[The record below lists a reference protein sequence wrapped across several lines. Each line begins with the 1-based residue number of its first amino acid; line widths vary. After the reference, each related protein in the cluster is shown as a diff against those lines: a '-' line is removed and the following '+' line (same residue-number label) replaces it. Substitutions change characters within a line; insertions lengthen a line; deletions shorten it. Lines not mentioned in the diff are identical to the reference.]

1 MDTGILALIGI
12 GIVALIVAMNAFKFW
27 SRRRLRETA
36 QQRRVTEVPKMLAE
50 FGQSIILEADP
61 TAVTTLI
68 EALPKSKAKQL
79 SPGVWGINYA
89 ARDDILIEVRPT
101 DGGSEVLVVSVRE
114 YLGFPQGLDMWRA
127 FADKLVQA
135 AHAAGVATRRGS
147 HGFQR
152 REGATALD
160 SAVWVLS

>member
-1 MDTGILALIGI
+1 MDTGTLALIGI
-12 GIVALIVAMNAFKFW
+12 GIVVLIVAMNAFKFW
-27 SRRRLRETA
+27 TRRKLRETA

-50 FGQSIILEADP
+50 FGRSVILEADAATV
-61 TAVTTLI
+61 TAFI
-68 EALPKSKAKQL
+68 GAIPKSKAKQL

-89 ARDDILIEVRPT
+89 ARDDILVEVRPT

-114 YLGFPQGLDMWRA
+114 YLGFPQGLSMYTA

-135 AHAAGVATRRGS
+135 ADAAGVATRRGS

-152 REGATALD
+152 REGATVLD
-160 SAVWVLS
+160 SATWVLL